1 MAVLAA
7 VSAERGLAAPAGR
20 LAEILAPYPTQ
31 VAAGSLMWL
40 GSFSHHL
47 GVLATTLGHR
57 SEPESSFE
65 SAAQAHER
73 MRATGGW
80 PVPASSGRACSSLA
94 ASPGDDHTAGCLLA
108 QSQAAARA
116 LDLAGIERRVAAP
129 PRRRCEVVRASHA

>member
-7 VSAERGLAAPAGR
+7 VSAERGFAAPAGR

-94 ASPGDDHTAGCLLA
+94 ASPATTTPP
-108 QSQAAARA
+108 AACSLSHRPPPGA
-116 LDLAGIERRVAAP
+116 LDLAGIERRVAALLAAGA
-129 PRRRCEVVRASHA
+129 R